1 MKSVKDGECLILEV
15 GVISM
20 NDSFDK
26 AWGVVKEDD
35 GPVKPYHGSMEDID
49 FCDMCVG
56 DFSGGPHYERTSSGA
71 IICQLCAEGLL
82 GDKPG
87 RVIG

>member
-1 MKSVKDGECLILEV
+1 MMTVNGKQ
-15 GVISM
+15 VIKM
-20 NDSFDK
+20 TAFDE
-26 AWGVVKEDD
+26 AWGIVKEDD

-56 DFSGGPHYERTSSGA
+56 DFSGGPYYERTSSGA